1 MQCDTHSGDGE
12 RHAKVFAPLKSEA
25 PRRGS
30 DQGHAVTAAHG
41 GPVVRD
47 LCVWGM
53 KHFQTSSNLKPVIQ
67 EGKKRKDYF
76 LISQAEVKSYG
87 YIYSCIW

>member
-1 MQCDTHSGDGE
+1 MREHNVLCVYHVLIIRTAFIAPPHPPPRAMRDTHSGDGE

-30 DQGHAVTAAHG
+30 DQGQAVTAAHG

-47 LCVWGM
+47 LRV
-53 KHFQTSSNLKPVIQ
+53 
-67 EGKKRKDYF
+67 
-76 LISQAEVKSYG
+76 
-87 YIYSCIW
+87 